1 MHKHQKLNL
10 DSRFKI
16 GFLINSSFMVFEFVI
31 GLLSG
36 SLILIADAAHNL
48 TDSVT
53 LAISWISNKAA
64 QKPADSDHSLGHGRI
79 SVLAAFIN
87 SFILVAVALFIFF
100 EAYQRFMHPQA
111 LEGGIIALVGAVG
124 IVANGLVA
132 YLFRKDRDDLNVKA
146 AYTNMLFDALFSIA
160 ALVAGLLIALTNKT
174 WIDPLISIGVGV
186 GLLYA
191 ALGILGQATHI
202 FLEGVPKSVDLD
214 SLKKLMMQDNNIEAV
229 KKLAA
234 WSIASNEYILCCVIK
249 TRTDDANQNR
259 SSIESLKQKL
269 NKEGFAQ
276 VFVELA

>member
-1 MHKHQKLNL
+1 
-10 DSRFKI
+10 
-16 GFLINSSFMVFEFVI
+16 MVFELTI

-53 LAISWISNKAA
+53 LAISWISNKAS
-64 QKPADSDHSLGHGRI
+64 QKPADGDHSLGHGRI

-87 SFILVAVALFIFF
+87 SFVLVAVAVFIFF

-111 LEGGIIALVGAVG
+111 LEGGIIALAGAVG
-124 IVANGLVA
+124 IVANGSVA
-132 YLFRKDRDDLNVKA
+132 YLFRKDRNDLNVKA

-160 ALVAGLLIALTNKT
+160 ALVAGLLIAITNKA

-191 ALGILGQATHI
+191 ALDILGQATHI
-202 FLEGVPKSVDLD
+202 FLEGVPKGVGLD
-214 SLKKLMMQDNNIEAV
+214 SLKKLMREDNNIVAV
-229 KKLAA
+229 EKVAA
-234 WSIASNEYILCCVIK
+234 WSIASNQYVLCCIIK
-249 TRTDDANQNR
+249 TRTDDTKQNR

-269 NKEGFAQ
+269 YKEGFAQ